1 MEAMN
6 MDADTLSLLHE
17 SLQRYARERYDFEQR
32 RAHMASP
39 AGWSRDAWADYA
51 AIGWLAL
58 PADAD
63 AGGFA
68 GDPEALGAL
77 MHYAGQ
83 ALAMEPLFASVV
95 LCGRLFGLAGVD
107 ALAHASLQSLARG
120 EAVFAFAHSEHDG
133 DGMAGQVG
141 TRFGHG
147 HLTGDKRVVLH
158 GDFADRLLVSAQDA
172 TGRLG
177 LYLVDAGGPG
187 VQRTA
192 FRLLDGRG
200 AAHLRFA
207 AAPAEP
213 IAAGRDAG
221 PLLEQALDD
230 ARLALCA
237 ESLGAAKALNALT
250 LAYLKER
257 RQFGRTLGSNQALQH
272 RMVEL
277 YMLEEEGRAVICAAY
292 RAEPGWRSAAIHA
305 ALAHVMTLARQAS
318 HEAVQL
324 HGGMGITEELA
335 VSHYFRR
342 LMVVNRLLG
351 DRAEQLERFVA
362 LAALQG

>member
-1 MEAMN
+1 MFS
-6 MDADTLSLLHE
+6 TLSTT
-17 SLQRYARERYDFEQR
+17 AVTDF
-32 RAHMASP
+32 
-39 AGWSRDAWADYA
+39 
-51 AIGWLAL
+51 IK
-58 PADAD
+58 
-63 AGGFA
+63 
-68 GDPEALGAL
+68 
-77 MHYAGQ
+77 
-83 ALAMEPLFASVV
+83 
-95 LCGRLFGLAGVD
+95 
-107 ALAHASLQSLARG
+107 
-120 EAVFAFAHSEHDG
+120 
-133 DGMAGQVG
+133 
-141 TRFGHG
+141 T
-147 HLTGDKRVVLH
+147 TGDYQK
-158 GDFADRLLVSAQDA
+158 A
-172 TGRLG
+172 
-177 LYLVDAGGPG
+177 YE
-187 VQRTA
+187 TA
-192 FRLLDGRG
+192 R
-200 AAHLRFA
+200 
-207 AAPAEP
+207 
-213 IAAGRDAG
+213 
-221 PLLEQALDD
+221 QTY
-230 ARLALCA
+230 
-237 ESLGAAKALNALT
+237 LGAAKALNALT